1 MAAAANQS
9 NYSLFSAN
17 FVGGRM
23 GKLSNVFVQRRIMV
37 MLFVITIAAAL
48 LSFRLAYLQMWQN
61 SFFQSKALEQRI
73 QRIPVEGRRGTIF
86 DRNGIPL
93 AVSVSANAV
102 YAVPAQV
109 KDKEATARKVS
120 EILNLDYEFV
130 LQRITKRSA
139 SEWLKK
145 KAADE
150 EARQIVT
157 LNLPGIGVV
166 ENSERFYP
174 YGSVAPQVLGFVGID
189 NQGLEGIELYYD
201 DFLRGKRGE
210 TIFER
215 DAVGHEIEN
224 GVRGYVPGAKGGDIV
239 LTIDY
244 FIQQIVQREVERA
257 ARETGSRLGLIIISD
272 PMTGEIL
279 ANAVYPNFDIED
291 FQNYPVANRKNIAV
305 TDTYEPGS
313 TFKAVTAAIAL
324 QEGVA
329 TLNTGF
335 FDPGYIK
342 VSGWTIKCWNRGGHG
357 SQSFTETMQNS
368 CNPFYAKLGIDL
380 GGERFYKGLTDF
392 NLGYKMGV
400 DFPGEAPGTVRPPSD
415 SIPLVTWANMG
426 FGQGLTVTPLQ
437 LLAAFG
443 AIANR
448 GIYSVPHYAK
458 ELITEDGVFRPNIP
472 EQRHVISTKTAD
484 VVRDVLRSAIERGSG
499 KRADVEG
506 YLVAGKTGTAQ
517 LVEFGRYSH
526 SKTVTSFAGF
536 APYDDP
542 AMAGLLVLWE
552 PQGAFYGGII
562 AAPVFSRL
570 AAQILPYLGVE
581 KRTSSPSKTRQVKVP
596 DVNGMSLTEA
606 QSLLEKGG
614 FRVGVVGQG
623 SRIVGQVP
631 ASAAEVD
638 YGTLIYIYTD
648 LDYLEATT
656 EIPNPIGA

>member
-1 MAAAANQS
+1 M
-9 NYSLFSAN
+9 
-17 FVGGRM
+17 
-23 GKLSNVFVQRRIMV
+23 
-37 MLFVITIAAAL
+37 
-48 LSFRLAYLQMWQN
+48 
-61 SFFQSKALEQRI
+61 
-73 QRIPVEGRRGTIF
+73 
-86 DRNGIPL
+86 
-93 AVSVSANAV
+93 
-102 YAVPAQV
+102 
-109 KDKEATARKVS
+109 
-120 EILNLDYEFV
+120 
-130 LQRITKRSA
+130 
-139 SEWLKK
+139 
-145 KAADE
+145 
-150 EARQIVT
+150 
-157 LNLPGIGVV
+157 
-166 ENSERFYP
+166 
-174 YGSVAPQVLGFVGID
+174 
-189 NQGLEGIELYYD
+189 
-201 DFLRGKRGE
+201 
-210 TIFER
+210 
-215 DAVGHEIEN
+215 
-224 GVRGYVPGAKGGDIV
+224 
-239 LTIDY
+239 
-244 FIQQIVQREVERA
+244 
-257 ARETGSRLGLIIISD
+257 
-272 PMTGEIL
+272 
-279 ANAVYPNFDIED
+279 
-291 FQNYPVANRKNIAV
+291 
-305 TDTYEPGS
+305 
-313 TFKAVTAAIAL
+313 
-324 QEGVA
+324 
-329 TLNTGF
+329 
-335 FDPGYIK
+335 
-342 VSGWTIKCWNRGGHG
+342 
-357 SQSFTETMQNS
+357 
-368 CNPFYAKLGIDL
+368 
-380 GGERFYKGLTDF
+380 
-392 NLGYKMGV
+392 
-400 DFPGEAPGTVRPPSD
+400 
-415 SIPLVTWANMG
+415 
-426 FGQGLTVTPLQ
+426 
-437 LLAAFG
+437 AAFG